1 MKFMTDAAFEEATT
15 TAAELALDQ
24 FKHILYPVIL
34 VGLVG
39 VLVAGF
45 WLGHAKGKKDFSEF
59 PGIKHI

>member
-1 MKFMTDAAFEEATT
+1 MKFMTDAAIEAVKT
-15 TAAELALDQ
+15 TAAEVALDQ
-24 FKHILYPVIL
+24 FKHILYPVML

-39 VLVAGF
+39 TLVAGF